1 MRSLL
6 GGADADFL
14 NETRKI
20 TLLRGKL
27 FAAIALVTVGA
38 FTIVALA
45 GPLGTFYLPW
55 SLSGL
60 VPAFLFLT
68 LGTDVFARQPSLIIP
83 FHALSLLGLQ
93 VMAMGIVSRILLAPD
108 RGVAVWA
115 VLPFLFATVL
125 VLDCLLAAGVRPF
138 LWAIL
143 LLPLLA
149 LTLFLFARRELS
161 GSSLVLLSS
170 IWVVSVVC
178 SAMTLVHERAIRRA
192 RAAESAAERRSAE
205 LGKDL
210 EALKERTLEL
220 EREVARLQKE
230 IEERKAIEVV
240 LEQRAAI
247 DDLTG
252 VYNRR
257 AGFEILKQSIY
268 LTERYAQPLSLCF
281 IDIDDLK
288 TVNDNWGHPA
298 GDELIKRVIAV
309 LKKHFRKSDYI
320 SRLGGDEFL
329 AVLANCTAEAAGI
342 ILDRIIA
349 DLAEQ
354 SEQERR
360 YPLAISYGL
369 AERSPSSDL
378 SADELLRL
386 ADNNMYLNKQKKKV
400 KPEEG

>member
-14 NETRKI
+14 NETRRI

-27 FAAIALVTVGA
+27 FSAVVLVTVGA
-38 FTIVALA
+38 FIVYALT
-45 GPLGTFYLPW
+45 GPLGTPYLPW
-55 SLSGL
+55 SLSGF
-60 VPAFLFLT
+60 VPAVLFLA
-68 LGTDVFARQPSLIIP
+68 LGSDVFARQPALIIP

-93 VMAMGIVSRILLAPD
+93 VMVMGIVTRVLLTPE
-108 RGVAVWA
+108 RVAGAWIVIPSLLGIA
-115 VLPFLFATVL
+115 IVI
-125 VLDCLLAAGVRPF
+125 DCFLAAGARPF

-143 LLPLLA
+143 ILPLSA
-149 LTLFLFARRELS
+149 LTLLLLLRREMTE
-161 GSSLVLLSS
+161 SSFVLLSS
-170 IWVVSVVC
+170 IWIVSIVC

-192 RAAESAAERRSAE
+192 RAAECAAQGRSADLE
-205 LGKDL
+205 RDL
-210 EALKERTLEL
+210 EAVKGRTSEL

-268 LTERYAQPLSLCF
+268 LTERYSQPLSLCF

-298 GDELIKRVIAV
+298 GDELIRRVIAV

-329 AVLANCTAEAAGI
+329 AVLTNCTAEAAGI
-342 ILDRIIA
+342 ILDRILA

-354 SEQERR
+354 SGQERR

-369 AERSPSSDL
+369 AERNPSSDL

-386 ADNNMYLNKQKKKV
+386 ADNNMYLNKQKKKI
-400 KPEEG
+400 KQKEE